1 MAENA
6 LQRIFFGWEELKDL
20 ESLLQE
26 KAYSGVVCLVDENTH
41 DHCLPELLQ
50 RLEGLGDIEIIEI
63 EAGEDSKSPEVLI
76 QIWHTLSELNLD
88 RHALVVNLGGGVVS
102 DLGGFVA
109 STYLRGVD
117 FINFPTSLLAMV
129 DASIGGKTGI
139 NLQDVKNRVG
149 VFTEPE
155 RVYIMPDFLR
165 TLPHRELLSGYAEML
180 KHGLIA
186 DADYWDILKDFEIAT
201 NADWSQL
208 IMTSVKIKAQIVS
221 SDFRESGLR
230 KALNFGHTI
239 GHAIESASQTLSEP
253 LLHGEAVVLGMMVE
267 SYLSNLHLGMEIQ
280 KVDDIITSLQTKYP
294 KLRIQHSNE
303 ELMRFI
309 KMDKKNNSGSLNFS
323 LLENVGMV
331 KTDVSVPEEKIL
343 IALDFIRE
351 RL

>member
-6 LQRIFFGWEELKDL
+6 LQRIFFGWEELEDL
-20 ESLLQE
+20 ESLLQV

-50 RLEGLGDIEIIEI
+50 RLDGLGDIEIIEI

-149 VFTEPE
+149 VFAEPE
-155 RVYIMPDFLR
+155 RVYIMPDFLK
-165 TLPHRELLSGYAEML
+165 TLPQRELLSGYAEML

-186 DADYWDILKDFEIAT
+186 DADYWDILKDFEIDA

-230 KALNFGHTI
+230 KALNFGHTV
-239 GHAIESASQTLSEP
+239 GHAIESASRILPEP

-267 SYLSNLHLGMEIQ
+267 SYLSNLHLGMELQ
-280 KVDDIITSLQTKYP
+280 KVDDIITSLQMKYP

-303 ELMRFI
+303 ELMQFI

-323 LLENVGMV
+323 LLENVGMI

-343 IALDFIRE
+343 MALDYIRE